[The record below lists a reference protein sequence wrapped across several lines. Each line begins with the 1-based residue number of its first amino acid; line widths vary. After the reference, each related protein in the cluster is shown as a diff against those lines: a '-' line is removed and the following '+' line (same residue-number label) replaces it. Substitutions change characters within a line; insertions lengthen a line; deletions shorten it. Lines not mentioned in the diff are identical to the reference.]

1 MKYFT
6 IQKIGLII
14 FSIILVSCSQK
25 IQSSGGGGFSTSIKI
40 LKTSII

>member
-1 MKYFT
+1 MKYFN
-6 IQKIGLII
+6 IKKIGLII

-25 IQSSGGGGFSTSIKI
+25 FQSFGGGGFSSSIKI